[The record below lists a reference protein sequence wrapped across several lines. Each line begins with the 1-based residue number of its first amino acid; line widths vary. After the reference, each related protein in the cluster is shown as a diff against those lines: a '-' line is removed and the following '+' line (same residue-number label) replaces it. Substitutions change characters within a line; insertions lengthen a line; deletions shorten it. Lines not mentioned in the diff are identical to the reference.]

1 MTSVLP
7 ITLEDSNL
15 TLIDNTN
22 PNKELTI
29 SGRQMYITDTSTNTL
44 LANIP
49 TQTLIDRVSWSDAIV
64 SNPGDQVLKLNN
76 TLLLDN
82 GVNSRT
88 ITPLSN
94 PATSIDVSQ
103 TDASGL
109 YYPVFTDVNGSAK
122 SLSVDNAVGPL
133 SYNPSTSTLTATR
146 FNGTATQ
153 LNVVGSNVNQER
165 PITVINSTTG
175 GDRALVIDS
184 QTNNFVYNVSLQRM
198 SVNNIRTYGTI
209 SSPNNITIDP
219 TNILTV
225 QGDTEIFGQL
235 DMENNNIVNCPQVRN
250 NAGDIEIKANSSGAG
265 GNISLTAGTDLLSAT
280 AGGNSGLHLKLTI
293 NVTAY
298 KIALL
303 NV

>member
-7 ITLEDSNL
+7 LTLGKSDINFDNSASTGILTLNGTSVTEIDVTNIPPVRSLTWNDLYNLRDNL
-15 TLIDNTN
+15 TAVGNAPNTTTLRVENTIRLTDNLGNTRN
-22 PNKELTI
+22 I
-29 SGRQMYITDTSTNTL
+29 ST
-44 LANIP
+44 
-49 TQTLIDRVSWSDAIV
+49 
-64 SNPGDQVLKLNN
+64 
-76 TLLLDN
+76 
-82 GVNSRT
+82 
-88 ITPLSN
+88 LSN
-94 PATSIDVSQ
+94 PATTIDIAQ

-122 SLSVDNAVGPL
+122 SLLVDNAVGPL
-133 SYNPSTSTLTATR
+133 SYNPNTSTLTATR

-184 QTNNFVYNVSLQRM
+184 QTNNFAYNVSLQRM

-209 SSPNNITIDP
+209 SSPNNIIIDP

-250 NAGDIEIKANSSGAG
+250 NAGNIEIKANSTGVG
-265 GNISLTAGTDLLSAT
+265 GTISLTAGTDLLSAT
-280 AGGNSGLHLKLTI
+280 SGGSAGLHLKLTI
-293 NVTAY
+293 NGTAY